1 MTKTKFMRLNFLP
14 CFFTVFLFCILSS
27 NLYSQSNKIALFS
40 EYKTMPTTFNPY
52 LKQGKTANFN
62 STIAQNLILKQ
73 TAAFTFTFQFENKEW
88 EIILKQNNPLSK
100 SFFATTGTNPANKFM
115 YENTAIHFKGFIKGN
130 PHSFAAV
137 SIFNNKLVA
146 VIADEKGNINIGAIN
161 NVEAQ
166 QTNEHIIY
174 RETDLLIKNEFEC
187 GTNDLIGNSNSPV
200 PSYNTQTLLT
210 PTINAEPV
218 DVYFE
223 ADYRT
228 YLNNGSNV
236 TNTINYVTALFNVVK
251 TLYEN
256 DSINVQISAIKIW
269 NTIDPYNSITTS
281 STVLS
286 VFSSNMSIGF
296 PGDLAHLLS
305 QRSIGG
311 GVAYLNSICN
321 NNGLKTAVSGNLTN
335 SFNPLPVYSW
345 PVMVITHEIG
355 HNLGSPHTQ
364 SCSWPGGAIDN
375 CYATE
380 GGCPQ
385 GPAPT
390 NGGTVM
396 SYCHLNVG
404 INLANGFGALPGQKI
419 RNIIR
424 NNACLNPAVYFET
437 TSQNINE
444 ENANVDNGCLDY
456 TLLTA
461 KLKIPYAPTQPV
473 SITLVPTGSATVGTN
488 ADVEITP
495 FTFTL
500 NATNLSQTINFK
512 IYNDAEIE
520 APEML
525 MVNFNINANGGNAI
539 KRNTSFS
546 HSIIITNNDHRPDS
560 TINQPLYY
568 EPFNNIV
575 SGLGNWTQTITHGI
589 LSPNRWI
596 IGNSGD
602 AEFSTKA
609 AYISNNGSN
618 LAYSGSVLL
627 DSAVLRLESPVI
639 NANGFSNLRLN
650 YLYKCNGEYS
660 FLNSGTGGGGFVYLD
675 YVKVLMSIN
684 NGATWTVIK
693 DNIAARFQKSV
704 EDILLPASAN
714 NVSALKIA
722 FEWYNNSSVV
732 NNFPFIMDSVTI
744 NGTATS
750 PIQTLANAGNVDD
763 EYLGPNQTVHYYN
776 PITKNVMATI
786 ENQSAFD
793 FGCTKVEIIR
803 TGNSATNAWN
813 NLPADKVT
821 DKVYKITA
829 ANNNNSAPYNLK
841 LYYTDAEI
849 NGWLAA
855 TGNTLNELKIVKT
868 SGDLSAPPLLSTANF
883 SSINNR
889 VNFGATPH
897 TVISANF
904 TGFSTFAIMK
914 PYGEPVCPAIVNS
927 FGTNI
932 IGSAY
937 QWQVN
942 NGAGYTNVINN
953 AVYNGSTTDS
963 LKLTAAPR
971 SYFGNKY
978 RCEINTFFG
987 TVYSPEYILKS
998 GMSWLGTAS
1007 TAWEN
1012 PLNWSCNLVPDD
1024 KTDVTVIAGTPFS
1037 PELNASTTI
1046 RSLTALAGTNI
1057 LIKNGAILSL
1067 VYQ

>member
-1 MTKTKFMRLNFLP
+1 MET
-14 CFFTVFLFCILSS
+14 
-27 NLYSQSNKIALFS
+27 A
-40 EYKTMPTTFNPY
+40 FNPY
-52 LKQGKTANFN
+52 LKQGQTANFN
-62 STIAQNLILKQ
+62 STIAQDLISKKIN
-73 TAAFTFTFQFENKEW
+73 AFTFTFEFENKEW
-88 EIILKQNNPLSK
+88 EIVLKQNNPLSK
-100 SFFATTGTNPANKFM
+100 SFFATTGTDPANKFM
-115 YENTAIHFKGFIKGN
+115 YENTALHYKGFIKGK

-137 SIFNNKLVA
+137 SILNDKLIA

-161 NVEAQ
+161 NASAQ

-187 GTNDLIGNSNSPV
+187 GTENLLSNSNNII
-200 PSYNTQTLLT
+200 PSYTQQATT
-210 PTINAEPV
+210 AATINVEPI
-218 DVYFE
+218 DIYFE

-236 TNTINYVTALFNVVK
+236 TNTLNYVTALFNVVK
-251 TLYEN
+251 TMYQN

-269 NTIDPYNSITTS
+269 NTIDPYNSIATS
-281 STVLS
+281 SNVLTA
-286 VFSSNMSIGF
+286 FSSNMAIGF

-321 NNGLKTAVSGNLTN
+321 NNNLKTAVSGNLTN
-335 SFNPLPVYSW
+335 SFNALPVYSW
-345 PVMVITHEIG
+345 PVMVITHELG

-385 GPAPT
+385 GPSPT

-396 SYCHLNVG
+396 SYCHLNIG
-404 INLANGFGALPGQKI
+404 INLANGFGPLPGQKI

-424 NNACLNPAVYFET
+424 NNTCLNPVIYFET

-444 ENANVDNGCLDY
+444 ENADVENGCFDY
-456 TLLTA
+456 TLLTT

-473 SITLVPTGSATVGTN
+473 NITLVPSGSANVGTN

-495 FTFTL
+495 LSFTL
-500 NATNLSQTINFK
+500 DATNLTQTINFK

-525 MVNFNINANGGNAI
+525 LLNFNINANGGNAI

-546 HSIIITNNDHRPDS
+546 HTIIITNDDHRPDS
-560 TINQPLYY
+560 TVNQPLYY

-575 SGLGNWTQTITHGI
+575 SGLGNWTQTITYGL
-589 LSPNRWI
+589 LSPNRWV

-609 AYISNNGSN
+609 AYISNNAGS
-618 LAYSGSVLL
+618 LTYSGAVLN
-627 DSAVLRLESPVI
+627 DSAIIRLESPLI
-639 NANGFSNLRLN
+639 NASGFSNMRLN
-650 YLYKCNGEYS
+650 YLYKCNGEYN
-660 FLNSGTGGGGFVYLD
+660 FVNSGANGGGFVYLD
-675 YVKVLMSIN
+675 YGKVLMSID
-684 NGATWTVIK
+684 NGITWTVIK
-693 DNIAARFQKSV
+693 DNIAARFQKSL
-704 EDILLPASAN
+704 EDILLPVSAN
-714 NVSALKIA
+714 NMSTLKLA
-722 FEWYNNSSVV
+722 FEWRNNSSVV
-732 NNFPFIMDSVTI
+732 NNFPFIIDSVVV

-750 PIQTLANAGNVDD
+750 PIQTLANAGNIDE

-776 PITKNVMATI
+776 PITKNIMATI

-793 FGCTKVEIIR
+793 FGCTKVELIR
-803 TGNSATNAWN
+803 TGNSAALAWGTLASN
-813 NLPADKVT
+813 RIS
-821 DKVYKITA
+821 DKVYKITPGNINA
-829 ANNNNSAPYNLK
+829 AAPYNVK

-855 TGNTLNELKIVKT
+855 TGNTLNDVRIVRT
-868 SGDLSAPPLLSTANF
+868 SGDLTAPPLGTTANF
-883 SSINNR
+883 SSINNK

-897 TVISANF
+897 TVVSGNF

-914 PYGEPVCPAIVNS
+914 PYGEPICPATVNS

-953 AVYNGSTTDS
+953 AVYNGATTDS
-963 LKLTAAPR
+963 LKLTTAPR

-978 RCEINTFFG
+978 RCEINTLFG
-987 TVYSPEYILKS
+987 TVYSPEYILKA
-998 GMSWLGTAS
+998 GMTWLGTVS

-1012 PLNWSCNLVPDD
+1012 PLNWSCNMVPDD
-1024 KTDVTVIAGTPFS
+1024 KTDVTIHTGTPFS
-1037 PELNASTTI
+1037 PELNVSTTI
-1046 RSLTALAGTNI
+1046 RSLTALQGTNI
-1057 LIKNGAILSL
+1057 LIKNGAVLSL